1 MWSSATVALARL
13 FRRGGYVVKGGPEGP
28 PLDTRQPPNQFVIG
42 GRKVQGRQLIAC
54 HPVHLLANHRPRG
67 TNQIATI
74 EEERHDAVRV
84 VVRRFEDEVP
94 YDDVDVE
101 LLVDLAAQ
109 RLCVRLAIRYFAA
122 WEFPESGE
130 MNAVLPPRH
139 EKPTLPL
146 DDGSDDQDA
155 RHCAGL

>member
-1 MWSSATVALARL
+1 M
-13 FRRGGYVVKGGPEGP
+13 
-28 PLDTRQPPNQFVIG
+28 
-42 GRKVQGRQLIAC
+42 AC
-54 HPVHLLANHRPRG
+54 HPVHLLADHWPRG

-84 VVRRFEDEVP
+84 IVRCFEDEVP
-94 YDDVDVE
+94 HNDGDVE
-101 LLVDLAAQ
+101 LLVDFAAQ
-109 RLCVRLAIRYFAA
+109 RLGVGFAIRYFAA
-122 WEFPESGE
+122 REFPETSE

-155 RHCAGL
+155 RHYAGL